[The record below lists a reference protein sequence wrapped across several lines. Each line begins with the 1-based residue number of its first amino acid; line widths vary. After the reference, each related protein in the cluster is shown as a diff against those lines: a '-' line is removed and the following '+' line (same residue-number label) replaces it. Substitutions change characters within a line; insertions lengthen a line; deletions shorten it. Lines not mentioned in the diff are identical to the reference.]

1 MEAFRPTLT
10 GLAPAFQPET
20 PRVAAPSL
28 EIITVSIIRSYADSI
43 LEALREAGGTL
54 SAEALRDATD
64 ELSKSDRT
72 QAMKLLRSQGEIESE
87 GSTRAAVYYLPGH
100 KPKRRPV
107 SGPQLT
113 ARPPLPQLAS
123 ALAAPTIAVQEPP
136 SEGPSYT
143 PSLELRFIATLE
155 CLADD
160 PDFAGLDD
168 AGKLRGAEWL
178 ASRLRASA

>member
-1 MEAFRPTLT
+1 M
-10 GLAPAFQPET
+10 
-20 PRVAAPSL
+20 
-28 EIITVSIIRSYADSI
+28 SIIRSYADSI
-43 LEALREAGGTL
+43 LEAIREAGGTL
-54 SAEALRDATD
+54 SAEALRAATD

-100 KPKRRPV
+100 KAKRRTTP
-107 SGPQLT
+107 GPQLPTPPTPT
-113 ARPPLPQLAS
+113 AKPTPSVATPTLDAQDPPAEGAS
-123 ALAAPTIAVQEPP
+123 YAL
-136 SEGPSYT
+136 
-143 PSLELRFIATLE
+143 SLELRFIATLE

-160 PDFAGLDD
+160 PDFADLDD